1 MTGDNGTEELSAV
14 LSLKAR
20 WFLIIFLIYERN
32 DGSCL
37 APPDP
42 QCSVCRP
49 ASGDSG
55 YYSRPPPAIVR
66 RSASPPAPA
75 DSDHHNPFAQ
85 YRSWDQ
91 FRNGKQGV
99 RTSGAVGAGAGGGE
113 GGGHYSK
120 YSSEDFGE
128 RRRSGQR
135 QLYSAN
141 NFNSRKVSNS
151 STESDSCF
159 GSLSGTGY
167 SDDRADYR
175 MGLFRNQESNS
186 SSYSSSAT
194 TSRVNKTTSAFSSSR
209 STSPTKFSLG
219 ALK

>member
-1 MTGDNGTEELSAV
+1 MGPLPCQT
-14 LSLKAR
+14 
-20 WFLIIFLIYERN
+20 
-32 DGSCL
+32 
-37 APPDP
+37 PPHP
-42 QCSVCRP
+42 QLSVCRP

-75 DSDHHNPFAQ
+75 DSDLHNPFAQ
-85 YRSWDQ
+85 YRSFDE
-91 FRNGKQGV
+91 FRSGKQGT
-99 RTSGAVGAGAGGGE
+99 RTSGGAS
-113 GGGHYSK
+113 HYSK

-167 SDDRADYR
+167 LDDRADYR

-186 SSYSSSAT
+186 SSYTTST
-194 TSRVNKTTSAFSSSR
+194 TSRANKTTSAFSSSR

>member
-1 MTGDNGTEELSAV
+1 M
-14 LSLKAR
+14 
-20 WFLIIFLIYERN
+20 
-32 DGSCL
+32 
-37 APPDP
+37 
-42 QCSVCRP
+42 
-49 ASGDSG
+49 
-55 YYSRPPPAIVR
+55 R
-66 RSASPPAPA
+66 RSASPLAPA
-75 DSDHHNPFAQ
+75 DSDHHNPFAH
-85 YRSWDQ
+85 YRSFDE
-91 FRNGKQGV
+91 FRGSKDRARSSSGV
-99 RTSGAVGAGAGGGE
+99 VGGG

-135 QLYSAN
+135 PVYTGNS
-141 NFNSRKVSNS
+141 FNSRKVSNS

-167 SDDRADYR
+167 SDERAEYR

-194 TSRVNKTTSAFSSSR
+194 TSRSNKTTSAFSSSR

>member
-1 MTGDNGTEELSAV
+1 MGPLP
-14 LSLKAR
+14 
-20 WFLIIFLIYERN
+20 
-32 DGSCL
+32 CQ
-37 APPDP
+37 APPRP
-42 QCSVCRP
+42 QLSVCRP

-75 DSDHHNPFAQ
+75 DSDLHNPFAQ
-85 YRSWDQ
+85 YRSFDE
-91 FRNGKQGV
+91 FRSGKQGA
-99 RTSGAVGAGAGGGE
+99 RTSGGVGGEGGGG

-135 QLYSAN
+135 QLVSAN

-175 MGLFRNQESNS
+175 MGLFRNQESS
-186 SSYSSSAT
+186 RSSYT
-194 TSRVNKTTSAFSSSR
+194 TSSTSRTNKTTSAFSSSR

>member
-1 MTGDNGTEELSAV
+1 M
-14 LSLKAR
+14 SLKAR

-32 DGSCL
+32 DGPCL

-42 QCSVCRP
+42 QLSVSRP

-75 DSDHHNPFAQ
+75 DSDHHNPFAH
-85 YRSWDQ
+85 YRSFDE
-91 FRNGKQGV
+91 FRGSKDKTRPSSVGV
-99 RTSGAVGAGAGGGE
+99 GGGG

-135 QLYSAN
+135 QLYTGNS
-141 NFNSRKVSNS
+141 FNSRKVSNS

-186 SSYSSSAT
+186 SSYSSTT
-194 TSRVNKTTSAFSSSR
+194 TSRTNKTTSAFSSSR